1 MNSTDN
7 NKIIPN
13 PKSNISRKTSENV
26 HDSTLSEFDKDRLFF
41 GKGIE
46 GNFVLL
52 TLDKIKI
59 LVKQSDI
66 GQAQYL
72 PLDSR
77 WLKYSPNEQSD
88 QGFFVVETIEET
100 RADSV
105 FVFLSDTLKPLSTP
119 IHDRF
124 IALPFLSMPFLSVPC
139 LSTSNANQPNQFSQS
154 GPRLLWLW
162 RGVQMLVNQE
172 FEVIQ
177 LPQFIYQNHSPVV
190 GYVVYN
196 NEIVYYCQT
205 EKLISYALASH
216 LSTQHSSI
224 NHSLE
229 KISL

>member
-13 PKSNISRKTSENV
+13 PKSKISRKTSENV

-72 PLDSR
+72 PLDSQ
-77 WLKYSPNEQSD
+77 WLKYNPNQQNN
-88 QGFFVVETIEET
+88 QGFFVVETM
-100 RADSV
+100 ADSV
-105 FVFLSDTLKPLSTP
+105 FVSLSDTLKPLTAP
-119 IHDRF
+119 AQDRF

-139 LSTSNANQPNQFSQS
+139 LSTSNANQPDQFSQS
-154 GPRLLWLW
+154 EPRLLWLW

-172 FEVIQ
+172 FEVIK

-216 LSTQHSSI
+216 LSTKHSSI

-229 KISL
+229 GSSL